1 MRNFLRRIRLMLHLA
16 KNDNTP
22 AMSDDGAALATTV
35 RHASGRGVTQV
46 PDSDA
51 RSNYAKSF
59 KKRR

>member
-1 MRNFLRRIRLMLHLA
+1 MLHLA